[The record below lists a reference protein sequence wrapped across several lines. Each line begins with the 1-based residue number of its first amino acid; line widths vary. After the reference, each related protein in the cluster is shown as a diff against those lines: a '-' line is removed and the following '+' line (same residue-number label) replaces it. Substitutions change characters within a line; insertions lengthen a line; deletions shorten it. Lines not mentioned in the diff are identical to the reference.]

1 MQFEEFDKK
10 IRDAAEHHYPAYNEQ
25 AWGKMHKLL
34 DKHLPEKKDK
44 RRRFILFFLLFFLAG
59 GAGLIVF
66 FRSENPGLQKGE
78 KTGEPGRFVRTAAAD
93 VENVTDTSNSIRSYT
108 ARGTYPHTET
118 HPVSSA
124 KTKQPDTKDNILQ
137 KKLSGTKRK
146 AVLPAQNKG
155 EHLLTYMPNNRK
167 VSAAVKALPDSVRN
181 GSDNTSN
188 QYNPAITAGK
198 EQGKSNLPVLT
209 TEKKDSALLNQTQ
222 PALSGLQPA
231 ITDSSRSGS
240 KKKKSRK
247 ENRFFITLSAGPDAS
262 FAAKGNPG
270 RMVIV
275 SGAGVGF
282 TFREKLTIRAGF
294 YNAVKLYSAGPDA
307 YNPPPNFYNYYPYL
321 EKVDARCRV
330 YEIPVGIQ
338 YQFANRKK
346 QGWFAGFSL
355 SSYLMKRET
364 YDYYYKTSAWGTV
377 QHREW
382 TLNNQNNHYFSV
394 LGISGGYQYR
404 VSKAVSFTAEPYLR
418 LPLSGVGY
426 GKVRLRSAGVL
437 FSAVISPGSFFH
449 KAP

>member
-10 IRDAAEHHYPAYNEQ
+10 IRDAAEHHYPAYDEQ

-66 FRSENPGLQKGE
+66 FRSVDPGLQKAE
-78 KTGEPGRFVRTAAAD
+78 KTGKPGRSLRADAAD
-93 VENVTDTSNSIRSYT
+93 GENAADTSNSIRSFT
-108 ARGTYPHTET
+108 ARGTNPDTET

-124 KTKQPDTKDNILQ
+124 KTEQTDAEDKIQQ
-137 KKLSGTKRK
+137 KKLSGKKRG
-146 AVLPAQNKG
+146 AAPPAQSKG
-155 EHLLTYMPNNRK
+155 EHMFTYIPNNRT
-167 VSAAVKALPDSVRN
+167 VSSADTAWSDSAWN
-181 GSDNTSN
+181 GSEDTGER
-188 QYNPAITAGK
+188 YNPVITAGK
-198 EQGKSNLPVLT
+198 EQVTSNLSALT
-209 TEKKDSALLNQTQ
+209 TDKKDSALLNQAQ
-222 PALSGLQPA
+222 PALSDLQPA

-270 RMVIV
+270 RMVIAG
-275 SGAGVGF
+275 GAGIGF
-282 TFREKLTIRAGF
+282 TIREKLTFRAGF